1 MTELESEAM
10 EAEFDT
16 VAGWTEE
23 AVRAL
28 GPEYA
33 IPAGCRGSGSE
44 GALRWLAE
52 RMDLCAATRLLDSGA
67 GVGGPAGWLAAE
79 HGLTP
84 VCAEPMA
91 AAARASRRLFGL
103 PSVVALGQQLPFVD
117 GAFDAAW
124 CLGVLCTTSDKAE
137 ALGELR
143 RVLADGGRLGLLVF
157 VADGPL
163 PPPLPEGNEFPS
175 EEELLGLLTAA
186 GFQLEERSE
195 ANLGDSPQEWT
206 ERADA
211 VDAEVV
217 RRHGE
222 DPAFQ
227 QAQENA
233 KRVGRLLSAGELRAW
248 LGVATTFCRAEP
260 PTFPNR

>member
-1 MTELESEAM
+1 VTGLESEAM

-33 IPAGCRGSGSE
+33 VPAGCRGSGSE
-44 GALRWLAE
+44 GALRWLAD
-52 RMDLCAATRLLDSGA
+52 RMALDPGSRLLDAGA

-79 HGLTP
+79 RDVRP

-91 AAARASRRLFGL
+91 AAVRASTRLFGL
-103 PSVVALGQQLPFVD
+103 PSVVAVGQQLPFAD
-117 GAFDAAW
+117 GAFDRAW
-124 CLGVLCTTSDKAE
+124 CLGVLCTTSDKAG
-137 ALGELR
+137 ALNELR

-163 PPPLPEGNEFPS
+163 PPPLPDGNEFPS
-175 EEELLGLLTAA
+175 EAELLDLLDRA
-186 GFQLEERSE
+186 GFVLQ
-195 ANLGDSPQEWT
+195 AAADADLGDSPPEWT

-211 VDAEVV
+211 VGAEVA
-217 RRHGE
+217 RRHGS

-227 QAQENA
+227 QAEENSR
-233 KRVGRLLSAGELRAW
+233 RVGRLLAGGGLRAW
-248 LGVATTFCRAEP
+248 LGVVTAGG
-260 PTFPNR
+260 

>member
-1 MTELESEAM
+1 MSELESEAM

-33 IPAGCRGSGSE
+33 VPAGCRGTGSE
-44 GALRWLAE
+44 GALRWLADRLE
-52 RMDLCAATRLLDSGA
+52 LGPETRVLDSGA

-79 HGLTP
+79 RGIRP

-91 AAARASRRLFGL
+91 AAVRAGRRLFGL

-124 CLGVLCTTSDKAE
+124 CLGVLCTTSDKAG
-137 ALGELR
+137 ALAELR
-143 RVLADGGRLGLLVF
+143 RVLLTGARLGLLVF

-175 EEELLGLLTAA
+175 EAELRGLLDDA
-186 GFQLEERSE
+186 GFALGETGV
-195 ANLGDSPQEWT
+195 ADLGDSPAEWT

-211 VDAEVV
+211 VDAEVR
-217 RRHGE
+217 RRHGD
-222 DPAFQ
+222 DPAFE

-233 KRVGRLLSAGELRAW
+233 RRVGRLLSDGALRAW
-248 LGVATTFCRAEP
+248 LGVATT
-260 PTFPNR
+260 T